1 MATSPKPV
9 GDSPKGKQ
17 VHDVTYAKNLLQETF
32 AYRGVKVAIGDAY
45 SALLR
50 RERALP
56 KDVLEQR
63 PRKWT
68 ERRVRALWSGREAK
82 RVDHYEIED
91 LTAIAVEEARV
102 ERQLLRAREARLEAL
117 LASAVEGEHR
127 EGIHGSRGLAGG
139 LDMSGAGRTDADPD
153 YDQREYESREG

>member
-1 MATSPKPV
+1 MS
-9 GDSPKGKQ
+9 
-17 VHDVTYAKNLLQETF
+17 DVTYAQELLQKGF
-32 AYRGVKVAIGDAY
+32 AFRSVKVAIGDAY

-56 KDVLEQR
+56 KDVLQQR

-91 LTAIAVEEARV
+91 LTAVAVEEARIA
-102 ERQLLRAREARLEAL
+102 RIQLRAREARLAEFIAAQD
-117 LASAVEGEHR
+117 ASEDGEGGQQMGWR
-127 EGIHGSRGLAGG
+127 SGG
-139 LDMSGAGRTDADPD
+139 LDMSRAGRTDADAE